1 MVLGPSGFLLVRV
14 VYGVIVGMLL
24 RLVWGLLG
32 GDFGHCLWMVWE
44 WFVVRFIYSFVCFG
58 LYYRQLWVPRM

>member
-24 RLVWGLLG
+24 RLVWVIAWGRFWTLSLDGLGMVCGSFHIL
-32 GDFGHCLWMVWE
+32 FCLF
-44 WFVVRFIYSFVCFG
+44 WFV
-58 LYYRQLWVPRM
+58 L